1 MENVM
6 TDNVGQ
12 VDAVLFKRWTDAVA
26 LREAMTE
33 LEGRM
38 SERLE
43 KAAESLQPWLEG
55 QGYSFV
61 EVEAKYARVNVARAS
76 WMNKKRQQPWV
87 WFALDAL
94 FPYGFRKVQEE
105 HPLVWVMT
113 YNLEKDDRRVFQE
126 HLTNRL
132 RGKGG
137 DWINEDCGRD
147 YPAGHYISTHGDRER
162 LALAQA
168 PEAIASF
175 AQGALAP
182 ILILGDDV
190 EAALR
195 ETLGK

>member
-1 MENVM
+1 M

-12 VDAVLFKRWTDAVA
+12 VDAVLFRRWTDAVA

-38 SERLE
+38 SQRLE
-43 KAAESLQPWLEG
+43 KAAESLQPWLEE
-55 QGYSFV
+55 QGYAFV

-105 HPLVWVMT
+105 HPLVWVVT
-113 YNLEKDDRRVFQE
+113 SNLEKDDRRVFQE

-147 YPAGHYISTHGDRER
+147 YPAGHYISKHARRSRQDITYPPRHSAHFVR
-162 LALAQA
+162 
-168 PEAIASF
+168 PEKRYFGRRA
-175 AQGALAP
+175 G
-182 ILILGDDV
+182 
-190 EAALR
+190 
-195 ETLGK
+195 